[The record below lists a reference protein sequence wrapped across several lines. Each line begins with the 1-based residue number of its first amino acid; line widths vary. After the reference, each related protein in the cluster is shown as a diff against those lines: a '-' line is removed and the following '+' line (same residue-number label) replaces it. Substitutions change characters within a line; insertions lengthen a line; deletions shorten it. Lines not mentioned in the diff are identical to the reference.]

1 MAMHRRRLGTGGL
14 EVSALGLGCMG
25 MSQAYGP
32 GDDAESI
39 ATVERSID
47 LGMDFIDTSDVYGV
61 GHNEEL
67 LGKAL
72 AGRRDEVVL
81 ATKFGVFRH
90 PDGGSGFNG
99 RPEYVAKA
107 CDASLGRLGIEV
119 IDLYYLHRLDRD
131 TPIEDTVGAMGRL
144 VEAGKVRFIGLSEVG
159 AATLR
164 RAHSVHPIAALQTE
178 YSLWTRL
185 VETEILP
192 TCRELGIGFVSYSP
206 LGRGFLT
213 ATVTTTE
220 GLDGSDRRH
229 LHPRFQGDN
238 LRSNLAL
245 LGALRD
251 MAAAKGCTPAQL
263 ALAWVLARGDDIVP
277 IPGTKR
283 RRFLEENAD
292 AVDVALDAADMEALD
307 ATFPPGITA
316 GDRYPAEQ
324 MVPLEI

>member
-1 MAMHRRRLGTGGL
+1 MTMHRRRLGSGGL

-32 GDDAESI
+32 GDDVESM

-47 LGMDFIDTSDVYGV
+47 LGMDFLDSSDIYGV

-67 LGKAL
+67 LAKVL
-72 AGRRDEVVL
+72 AGRRDRVVL
-81 ATKFGVFRH
+81 ATKFGVVRH
-90 PDGGSGFNG
+90 PDGTSGING
-99 RPEYVAKA
+99 RPEYVAQA
-107 CDASLGRLGIEV
+107 CDASLQRLGIEV
-119 IDLYYLHRLDRD
+119 IDLYYLHRLDRE

-144 VEAGKVRFIGLSEVG
+144 VEAGKVRFLGLSEVG

-164 RAHSVHPIAALQTE
+164 RAHTVHPIAALQTE

-185 VETEILP
+185 VEAEILP

-206 LGRGFLT
+206 LGRGFLS

-220 GLDGSDRRH
+220 GLDASDRRH

-238 LRSNLAL
+238 LQSNLGL
-245 LGALRD
+245 LETLRA

-283 RRFLEENAD
+283 RRFLDDNAG
-292 AVDVALDAADMEALD
+292 AVDVALDGADMEALD
-307 ATFPPGITA
+307 AAFPPDVTA
-316 GDRYPAEQ
+316 GERYPAAQ
-324 MVPLEI
+324 MVPLET

>member
-1 MAMHRRRLGTGGL
+1 MTMQRRRLGTGGL

-32 GDDAESI
+32 GDDVESI
-39 ATVERSID
+39 ATVQRSID
-47 LGMDFIDTSDVYGV
+47 LGMDFLDSSDIYGV

-67 LGKAL
+67 LAKAL
-72 AGRRDEVVL
+72 AGRRDQVTL

-90 PDGGSGFNG
+90 PDGSSGING

-107 CDASLGRLGIEV
+107 CDASLERLGIEV
-119 IDLYYLHRLDRD
+119 IDLYYQHRLDRH

-164 RAHSVHPIAALQTE
+164 RAHAVHPISALQTE

-185 VETEILP
+185 VEAEILP

-206 LGRGFLT
+206 LGRGFLS

-220 GLDGSDRRH
+220 GLDASDRRH

-238 LRSNLAL
+238 LQSNLGL
-245 LGALRD
+245 LETLRAV
-251 MAAAKGCTPAQL
+251 AAAKGCTPAQL

-283 RRFLEENAD
+283 RRFLDDNAA
-292 AVDVALDAADMEALD
+292 AVDVALDADDMEALD
-307 ATFPPGITA
+307 ASFPADITA
-316 GDRYPAEQ
+316 GDRYPAAQ
-324 MVPLEI
+324 MVSLET